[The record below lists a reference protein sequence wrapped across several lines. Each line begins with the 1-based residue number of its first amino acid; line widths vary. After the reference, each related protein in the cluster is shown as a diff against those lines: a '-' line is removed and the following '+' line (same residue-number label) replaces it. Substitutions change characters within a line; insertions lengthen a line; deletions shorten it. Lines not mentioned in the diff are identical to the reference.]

1 MYFDLYVHENN
12 IYFLRTSPDNEEP
25 IIKINETFRVE
36 KDKYQWLLIETKD
49 GLSKTQEPIKT
60 TRTTYHGTL
69 KQCCNQISE
78 RMMGECESVKE
89 LVDAL
94 GFFESTL
101 DNLFDN
107 NKPLN

>member
-1 MYFDLYVHENN
+1 M
-12 IYFLRTSPDNEEP
+12 
-25 IIKINETFRVE
+25 IKINETFSVE

-49 GLSKTQEPIKT
+49 GLSKTQEPIKV

-69 KQCCNQISE
+69 KQCCKEISE

-101 DNLFDN
+101 EDLFRES
-107 NKPLN
+107 K